1 MSSGVDNTIKV
12 WELEGVRVSEALVA
26 SKRAEPSKNRTTF
39 NPVFVQF
46 PCFSTDKI
54 HVNVVDSVQF
64 MASNAILSKS
74 TYNILIL
81 WMPETVTRTVSM
93 ACKPP
98 SGVTVLRKF
107 ELDSCDFWFIRLGLC
122 PETERL
128 LAVGNKAGRVQI
140 WDLEACEKPP
150 SQRLPA
156 QVRSTIRM
164 VSFSPDGR
172 LLVVCDDKGNVC
184 KWDMV

>member
-1 MSSGVDNTIKV
+1 MSSGKDNTIKI
-12 WELEGVRVSEALVA
+12 WEVEGMRVTEALVA
-26 SKRAEPSKNRTTF
+26 SKRVEPSKSRTTF

-54 HVNVVDSVQF
+54 HINVVDCVQF

-74 TYNILIL
+74 TYNILLL
-81 WMPETVTRTVSM
+81 WMPETTTRTAKT
-93 ACKPP
+93 ACAPP

-107 ELDSCDFWFIRLGLC
+107 ELNMCDFWFVRFGLC
-122 PETERL
+122 PKTERL
-128 LAVGNKAGRVQI
+128 LAVGNRAGGLQV

-172 LLVVCDDKGNVC
+172 LLVVCDDKGNVR